1 MPQAGLQ
8 WQAEEAQRQ
17 LNELAAQRAALI
29 RDGRYDEA
37 RILNEHIMEMLGTDV
52 SAPGRRD
59 VEAAAGDYLPQP
71 ELRLPGREAPT
82 PGWLGEMMG
91 GVTPPEPPLRAPS
104 GRPGWLADMAGGG
117 GEMTGGAPL
126 EWGEWVMPPVDNEVP
141 LVEEQDDASL
151 VEDGPPPRVDAY
163 GIPLP
168 PASSST
174 GPTPVR
180 IAEDLIRQDTTR
192 GGTAFT
198 GWNKDAEHDVGKITP
213 VDEDGKFL
221 GGLRKKVGGFFGHDS
236 EEELGRF
243 GSALMG
249 FGSGVLTG
257 GQDIGE
263 AIGHGFAKAQNQF
276 VATKLAQRD
285 AGLDD
290 YRMQM
295 DEEQREMARER
306 MNEWRRQTALD
317 RVNDPIKQL
326 LEREK
331 AHQAGV
337 RVDEDGNYY
346 IDRSASGPAIPDEAV
361 ELQQMYQYLMTPE
374 GERLLLPGESP
385 GEGAR
390 RILKIKVDDNLLEGI
405 V

>member
-52 SAPGRRD
+52 SAPDRRD

-71 ELRLPGREAPT
+71 EREAPAGWQLW
-82 PGWLGEMMG
+82 PGRLGG
-91 GVTPPEPPLRAPS
+91 
-104 GRPGWLADMAGGG
+104 
-117 GEMTGGAPL
+117 MTVGTPL
-126 EWGEWVMPPVDNEVP
+126 EWSEWVMPPVDNEVP

-168 PASSST
+168 T

-326 LEREK
+326 LALEK

-374 GERLLLPGESP
+374 GERLLLPGEGP